1 MIRYRPLFEVAISH
15 DYFLSRGAT
24 VFEAQRAADQSALM
38 ASFPLGR
45 ILDVFPDEATCKRLA
60 GHRMIFRPTETGFMV
75 AVQLDVSAPD
85 IRPAVPPAADFSLTF
100 VLRVKD
106 AHFANYTEL
115 GAQGTGFVRFG
126 NDSQNTVAGV
136 NYLSRRVA
144 AFDPARR
151 YVAGD
156 TRATPAG
163 PTFDL
168 FLALRDTGPAPAPV
182 AADWRRIPADTF
194 DATTAYQAGAIVL
207 SANQVFRALV
217 NNPGTNLNNPADWQP
232 VALLGNQY
240 VGSADNALQVSS
252 LFNLDVTPAALPQAT
267 VRVFRANE
275 TLVAT
280 EQSFVAGQGV
290 LGQVQIDLRMLAPGP
305 YRVEVLD
312 GGLTVVPGL
321 GGPIYLAPAAR
332 TEGWFG
338 VIDIGLSTAAFALL
352 NGDGTLRAP
361 RYVLRFLNRSTRWR
375 YIFPAAQTLGTGA
388 EVAPEAGSD
397 RILVTAAPR
406 PLTLFGAGSRL
417 QADDAATPTVSEEVL
432 LPLPEATRIRRQNA
446 EWFSEI
452 HVSNLTV
459 GP

>member
-24 VFEAQRAADQSALM
+24 VFEAQRAAEQSALM
-38 ASFPLGR
+38 ASFPLGQ
-45 ILDVFPDEATCKRLA
+45 ILDVFPDEASCARLA
-60 GHRMIFRPTETGFMV
+60 GHRMIFRPSDTGFMV
-75 AVQLDVSAPD
+75 AVQLDGSAPD
-85 IRPAVPPAADFSLTF
+85 IRPAIPPAADFNLTF

-106 AHFANYTEL
+106 ARFANYTEL
-115 GAQGTGFVRFG
+115 GAEGSGFVRFG

-156 TRATPAG
+156 TRIQPAG

-168 FLALRDTGPAPAPV
+168 FLALRDTGPSAAPV

-194 DATTAYQAGAIVL
+194 DAAVSYQAGAIVL
-207 SANQVFRALV
+207 SANQIFRAQV
-217 NNPGTNLNNPADWQP
+217 NSPGTNLNNPADWQP
-232 VALLGNQY
+232 AGLLGNQY
-240 VGSADNALQVSS
+240 VSTADNALQVTR
-252 LFNLDVTPAALPQAT
+252 LFNLDLGAAALPQAT

-275 TLVAT
+275 TTVAS
-280 EQSFVAGQGV
+280 EQTFVAGQGV
-290 LGQVQIDLRMLAPGP
+290 LGQVQIDLRTLAPGP
-305 YRVEVLD
+305 YRLEVLD
-312 GGLTVVPGL
+312 GGLVVVPGP

-332 TEGWFG
+332 MEGWFG
-338 VIDIGLSTAAFALL
+338 VIDIGLGTAGFALL

-361 RYVLRFLNRSTRWR
+361 RYALRFLNRSTRWR
-375 YIFPAAQTLGTGA
+375 YIFPAAQTAGTGA
-388 EVAPEAGSD
+388 DVAPEAGSD

-417 QADDAATPTVSEEVL
+417 QADDAATPAVSEEVL
-432 LPLPEATRIRRQNA
+432 LPAPEANRIRRQNA